1 MTANRFIKGISGDT
15 DVAATLSIAASRCI
29 YAVTYGPKLKKN
41 PKELLPAMPAG
52 YGWGIRLTKSEDRKT
67 DDIINRPGRSTYLE
81 EKSVLTSGATP
92 DVLLEDVGN
101 FVQGERDRSDQT
113 HVDFVKSPFLS
124 KP

>member
-1 MTANRFIKGISGDT
+1 MTSVGLAH
-15 DVAATLSIAASRCI
+15 ASSRSVDQCKS
-29 YAVTYGPKLKKN
+29 ARTAPR
-41 PKELLPAMPAG
+41 G
-52 YGWGIRLTKSEDRKT
+52 Y
-67 DDIINRPGRSTYLE
+67 STMR
-81 EKSVLTSGATP
+81 V